1 MSSCTYLYLSIHIQ
15 YWVNSRIAFVEAWAL
30 SYFILTSPDLFGFVC
45 LFLARTLFCCI
56 AGLIV
61 RLLIFVLDLFSCC
74 FLSCLWFLL
83 FISLVNLFIRTPKCS
98 FNPHYFGVYTI
109 YKLALNRPHSYFF
122 TYIHCMFDID
132 HYVIFCIIIL
142 VLFMSKTDYADVLL
156 LLFYMYWTEIW
167 INWIELNWIL
177 LSMKMSLDIC

>member
-1 MSSCTYLYLSIHIQ
+1 MNDVFVYIFILIHTYSILSQQSNCLRRSLSTIVFHPDFSWFVWFCLSIPRSH
-15 YWVNSRIAFVEAWAL
+15 
-30 SYFILTSPDLFGFVC
+30 T
-45 LFLARTLFCCI
+45 FLLYCWINRTPFDFWF
-56 AGLIV
+56 
-61 RLLIFVLDLFSCC
+61 LIFVLDLFSCC

-167 INWIELNWIL
+167 INWNW
-177 LSMKMSLDIC
+177 KKRG